1 MAEYWRDLELGEEK
15 QIGDRFMIND
25 QWETITE
32 AHLEIESL
40 RTVCPATRPMQRKAE
55 CVPPVE
61 NGLNRFG
68 LDTSYF
74 RNAINR
80 ELNRGLADYTPDELA
95 RVLARLSVTASSQ
108 VILEREFQRRN
119 ASDTRCPCQAV
130 KLLPVCEWHEDLGAS
145 IFVSFS
151 RDDHG
156 KILGE
161 PPELYWGSGYLEDDF
176 DESRWTHFIDGDFN
190 FIFSD
195 ADPTN
200 FSKKD

>member
-15 QIGDRFMIND
+15 QIGDRFMSD
-25 QWETITE
+25 GEWHTITE

-108 VILEREFQRRN
+108 VIFEAEFQRRN
-119 ASDTRCPCQAV
+119 ASDTRCPSQNPQGTHTDEGVVRNAV
-130 KLLPVCEWHEDLGAS
+130 
-145 IFVSFS
+145 
-151 RDDHG
+151 
-156 KILGE
+156 
-161 PPELYWGSGYLEDDF
+161 PPPGGQYCHYIQPNVL
-176 DESRWTHFIDGDFN
+176 
-190 FIFSD
+190 
-195 ADPTN
+195 
-200 FSKKD
+200 